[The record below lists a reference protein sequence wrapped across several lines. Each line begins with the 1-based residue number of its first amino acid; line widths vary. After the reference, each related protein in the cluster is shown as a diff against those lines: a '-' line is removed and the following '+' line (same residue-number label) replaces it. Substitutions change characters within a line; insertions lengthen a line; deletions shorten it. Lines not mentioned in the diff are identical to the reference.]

1 MSANKSIN
9 REFENAKEI
18 AADAQ
23 EHFGQLKDDAVRIAH
38 NAADIGRAGVDAVRA
53 KVQGSSDVV
62 RDAADRAVS
71 KGNDLLSTVQQRI
84 EENPVQAI
92 AIAAGV
98 GVVLG
103 LLMRRR

>member
-1 MSANKSIN
+1 MSTSTNKSI
-9 REFENAKEI
+9 ENAKGI

-23 EHFGQLKDDAVRIAH
+23 EHFSQLKDDAVRIAQ
-38 NAADIGRAGVDAVRA
+38 NAADLGRAGVDAVRDR
-53 KVQGSSDVV
+53 VQSGSDAVHA
-62 RDAADRAVS
+62 AADRAVDR
-71 KGNDLLSTVQQRI
+71 GNDLLATVQQRI

-103 LLMRRR
+103 LLLRRR